1 MVWTEIKSLHY
12 YDTGGKISSVNDT
25 AESSSKDPMTPR
37 GQAHSSERTRWSL
50 SRLVSRYN
58 QVQHLCG
65 EHCCPES
72 NIIFNLK
79 LFLRKRTRLIR
90 TGSFREIF

>member
-1 MVWTEIKSLHY
+1 
-12 YDTGGKISSVNDT
+12 
-25 AESSSKDPMTPR
+25 MTPR

-65 EHCCPES
+65 EHLHREH
-72 NIIFNLK
+72 FFK
-79 LFLRKRTRLIR
+79 GFLCK
-90 TGSFREIF
+90 EH